1 MPPEPLAGGFGA
13 RYSNPMRGEAGLF
26 DLLKRA
32 IVPAACLLMMGYFLT
47 AAITGPTG
55 VLSWRGFENEKIALE
70 RHVAERA
77 QEKAA
82 LEKQVAL
89 LDPRAV
95 DPDMAD
101 ELVRRN
107 LNVVKPDEVIITL
120 PDKELETLPR

>member
-1 MPPEPLAGGFGA
+1 MPAEPLAGGRGA
-13 RYSNPMRGEAGLF
+13 GYAGAMQGDAGLF
-26 DLLKRA
+26 DLVKRA
-32 IVPAACLLMMGYFLT
+32 IVPALCMLAMGYFVT
-47 AAITGPTG
+47 AAVTGPTG
-55 VLSWRGFENEKIALE
+55 MLSWRGFESERVDLTREAAL
-70 RHVAERA
+70 RA

-89 LDPRAV
+89 LDPNGV

-120 PDKELETLPR
+120 PDKDGELPG

>member
-1 MPPEPLAGGFGA
+1 
-13 RYSNPMRGEAGLF
+13 MRGDAGLF

-32 IVPAACLLMMGYFLT
+32 IVPAVCMLMMGYFLV

-55 VLSWRGFENEKIALE
+55 VLSWRGFETEKSELAE
-70 RHVAERA
+70 DVAARA

-89 LDPRAV
+89 LDPRGV
-95 DPDMAD
+95 DLDMAD

-120 PDKELETLPR
+120 PDKTDETATQ